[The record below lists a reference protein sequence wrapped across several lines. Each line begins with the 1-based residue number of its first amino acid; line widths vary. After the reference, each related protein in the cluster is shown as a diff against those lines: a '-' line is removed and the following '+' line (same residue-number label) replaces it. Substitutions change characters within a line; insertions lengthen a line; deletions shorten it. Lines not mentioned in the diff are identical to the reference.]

1 MDYDYHADIAARRAK
16 VLAKM
21 EEQNRIRKLK
31 EQEEAMRRAKEQ
43 EENDWQAREQEGSD
57 RKARSR
63 KRVYKGREAGE
74 YPKGQGAGG
83 AHTTKICS

>member
-43 EENDWQAREQEGSD
+43 EENDRLFHDGMITACHLQ
-57 RKARSR
+57 
-63 KRVYKGREAGE
+63 YKFNN
-74 YPKGQGAGG
+74 
-83 AHTTKICS
+83 TLFIT